1 MSLNIVESFQNAEN
15 PSCFPVP
22 DAQSP
27 SAHRP
32 DRDPL
37 RAPAGEPQPGVPTE
51 LTQLLALQGAIAHTL
66 SRASDLKRVLTDSL
80 EAIVQHLTGI
90 ATVRLW
96 TFNQEANLLELQAI
110 AGQADLAAAFPSRIP
125 TGISIIGFI
134 AQNHAAYMTNAVGR
148 DAVIGAQ
155 AQLHHAQITAFA
167 GYPLLLEDTL
177 IGVLAVFSHQPLSPT
192 VQTALA
198 HIATQ
203 LAIAIDRI
211 WARDEL
217 IVGREALLF
226 RLANQIRKSLDLDTI
241 LANAVQEIRSLLQ
254 IDSCHVLWYVPQYHQ
269 TLLSITHE
277 AHAPHLASLIG
288 EYPTTQVNALYEQV
302 IALQPIRTPDV
313 ATDRSLSQALKD
325 DLTELGIT
333 AQLMLP
339 MEMRSGQIGAILC
352 SQHSNARSWTDSE
365 VELLQ
370 AVVDQLALAI
380 DQAELYSQSRSAA
393 IAAQAQ
399 ARQLSEALQNLK
411 HAQSQ
416 LIQSEKMSSLGQMV
430 AGIAHEINNPVNFIT
445 GNLSHASTYVQD
457 LLKLLDLYRVNC
469 QPVTD
474 EIREWEDTIDVDFL
488 TEDLPNLFSSMKI
501 GADRIRQIVLSLRN
515 FSRLDEAEMKPVHIH
530 DGIDNTLMILQNRLR
545 ATPGQSA
552 IQVNTD
558 YAALPKV
565 TCYAGELNQVFMNV
579 LVNAIDALEGS
590 RQEGAVC
597 DAIACSLPQIHIQ
610 TELQDDWVLIRMRD
624 NGPGMT
630 DAVKLHLF
638 DPFFTTKPIGKGTGL
653 GLSISY
659 QIVVERHKGKFECVS
674 APGNGAEFQIYIP
687 LKPPHPYPEERR
699 SHPED
704 FDDAA

>member
-1 MSLNIVESFQNAEN
+1 MSLNRVESSQNADYQSYCL
-15 PSCFPVP
+15 PSEARSTSEYQLDRGGAIAEHPLVE
-22 DAQSP
+22 P
-27 SAHRP
+27 SAT
-32 DRDPL
+32 L
-37 RAPAGEPQPGVPTE
+37 STE
-51 LTQLLALQGAIAHTL
+51 SLQLLALHGAIAHTL
-66 SRASDLKRVLTDSL
+66 SRASDLKTVLAESL
-80 EAIVQHLTGI
+80 TAIEQHLSGI
-90 ATVRLW
+90 AAVRLW
-96 TFNQEANLLELQAI
+96 TFNPEANLLELQAI
-110 AGQADLAAAFPSRIP
+110 AGTVDLMDAFPDRIP
-125 TGISIIGFI
+125 AGISIVGFI
-134 AQNHAAYMTNAVGR
+134 AQNHAAYSTNTIGR
-148 DAVIGAQ
+148 DAAIGAQ
-155 AQLHHAQITAFA
+155 AQLQQAQITAFA
-167 GYPLLLEDTL
+167 GYPLLLEETL
-177 IGVLAVFSHQPLSPT
+177 IGVLAVFSHEALSPL
-192 VQTALA
+192 VQTTLGT
-198 HIATQ
+198 IATQ
-203 LAIAIDRI
+203 LAIAIDRV

-226 RLANQIRKSLDLDTI
+226 RLANQIRKSLDLNII
-241 LANAVQEIRSLLQ
+241 LANAVQEIRNLLQ
-254 IDSCHVLWYVPQYHQ
+254 IDSCHVLWYVPQFDQ
-269 TLLSITHE
+269 PLLSITHE
-277 AHAPHLASLIG
+277 AQAPGLASLVG
-288 EYPTTQVNALYEQV
+288 EYPASQVTALYEQV
-302 IALQPIRTPDV
+302 IALQPIRTHNVTVDV
-313 ATDRSLSQALKD
+313 TLSPELQTV
-325 DLTELGIT
+325 LTGLGIT

-339 MEMRSGQIGAILC
+339 MEMRSGQIGAIMC
-352 SQHSNARSWTDSE
+352 SQHGGARVWTDSE

-457 LLKLLDLYRVNC
+457 LLRLLELYRAHTLAVA
-469 QPVTD
+469 D
-474 EIREWEDTIDVDFL
+474 EIREWEDTIDIDFL

-530 DGIDNTLMILQNRLR
+530 DGIDNTLMILQSRLR

-552 IQVNTD
+552 IHVTTD
-558 YAALPKV
+558 YADLPKV

-579 LVNAIDALEGS
+579 LGNAIDALEGM
-590 RQEGAVC
+590 REEGAVC
-597 DAIACSLPQIHIQ
+597 NAIACSLPQIQIQ
-610 TELQDDWVLIRMRD
+610 TELQEDWVLIRIRD

-630 DAVKLHLF
+630 EAIKFHSF

-674 APGNGAEFQIYIP
+674 APGEGAEFQIYIP
-687 LKPPHPYPEERR
+687 LQPPASFLNGDRPTH
-699 SHPED
+699 
-704 FDDAA
+704 